1 MWYFFPDLVTY
12 TIVLSSADDE
22 ASDDVALE
30 GADEALADDEPDDAA
45 LDDPDD
51 AAALPAADPTIVL
64 AEAECVFSVEK
75 VMFDPSHVL
84 VIVPSWSVR

>member
-1 MWYFFPDLVTY
+1 MTY

-22 ASDDVALE
+22 VFDDVALE
-30 GADEALADDEPDDAA
+30 GADEALEDDE
-45 LDDPDD
+45 PDD
-51 AAALPAADPTIVL
+51 AAALPAADPMMVL

-75 VMFDPSHVL
+75 VIFDPSHVL